1 MYRSNKKFLKYGL
14 TDNILELWLIVSAF
28 RQHFTMD
35 TDELSEETY
44 NAIIITSEK
53 FNHNLTLQ
61 FGVLASVCSDDN
73 DYLLKANNLI
83 IEWKSDLVNSIN
95 EIFFDT
101 IKPKVSTFESILT
114 NIQHLIE
121 NVISI
126 PIVKRKFEF

>member
-1 MYRSNKKFLKYGL
+1 
-14 TDNILELWLIVSAF
+14 
-28 RQHFTMD
+28 MD

-44 NAIIITSEK
+44 EAVIITAEK

-61 FGVLASVCSDDN
+61 FGVLASVCSDDD

-83 IEWKSDLVNSIN
+83 IEWKSDLANSIS

-101 IKPKVSTFESILT
+101 EIPKASTFENLLS
-114 NIQHLIE
+114 NIQTQIE

-126 PIVKRKFEF
+126 PIEKRKFEF

>member
-1 MYRSNKKFLKYGL
+1 
-14 TDNILELWLIVSAF
+14 
-28 RQHFTMD
+28 MD

-44 NAIIITSEK
+44 KAIIITSEK

-83 IEWKSDLVNSIN
+83 IEWKSDLSNSIN

-101 IKPKVSTFESILT
+101 AKPAASTFENLLS
-114 NIQHLIE
+114 NIQSKIE
-121 NVISI
+121 KVINI
-126 PIVKRKFEF
+126 PIEKRKFEF

>member
-1 MYRSNKKFLKYGL
+1 
-14 TDNILELWLIVSAF
+14 
-28 RQHFTMD
+28 MD

-44 NAIIITSEK
+44 KAIIISSEK

-83 IEWKSDLVNSIN
+83 IEWKSDLANSIN

-101 IKPKVSTFESILT
+101 AKPKASTFENLLS
-114 NIQHLIE
+114 NIQSQIKKVL
-121 NVISI
+121 SI
-126 PIVKRKFEF
+126 PVEKRKFEF